1 MIRQRLRVP
10 FFSALLISNA
20 TVLNVSSVFAQTAQ
34 AQYDTIIAEAR
45 AGAHGLAIEAL
56 RAWRAQH
63 PDDRKAVS
71 DLAVVFGWAGQ
82 DANALATAREVGVS
96 GLDTYAVRSVAKSG
110 RNIGEYRWAID
121 GYRFLLKSNPADCDA
136 LLGLAYSYTDARES
150 GNAETRLNQFD
161 AECVANII
169 EPKLIG
175 QRVTESATAR
185 TYWARRQSTDGKPS
199 DLSALG
205 WWSVMLK
212 QVAQIKDTKPSTDAN
227 HLARSAQFREGVLLA
242 SAAGAY
248 HLVNEWFPHATAAMS
263 ENERATVLAA
273 MAAQKIRWAA
283 STPDGERTQ
292 WRTLLNDA
300 LSELDAASRF
310 ASDPALK
317 RTIIADTIV
326 ALAEFGDAK
335 NILLKVSEADQAKMT
350 LPPYAEVAVADALMR
365 VNQPRHAEQRLHDV
379 IARQRANGE
388 NLNRDVAITLFYA
401 LIDQGKFSAARDW
414 IETSAKAIGPFA
426 FRGLPGVEMEDD
438 DYVRFQLA
446 RALLISPAKG
456 HREFQRASSELKR
469 ILSNGP
475 FNVSA
480 RLDQADWQSAHGWP
494 RSASEGVALVLTDD
508 PTNVRALEFRARLAL
523 DTGNMAQYNDAYDE
537 LNRLDAHPLVLRRVR
552 DAYDREM
559 GYALSMGATRGRSSD
574 AIADTG
580 SADLEADVSLISA
593 PVLQFLRMKA
603 RWHTNEATF
612 GSRNQRTDFFALG
625 VRLYRPYWWADIEAT
640 QRDQSK
646 NGSNAAPGLRI
657 KTSWLMA
664 DTLTCS
670 MAAALRS
677 EDLPLRGQA
686 EGTTARSLQL
696 SLSWRALAQTYLGLS
711 GARLLSTDNNARNE
725 VGAYVNH
732 AESFSDQ
739 LIGTM
744 RLDWDRSTNRLNNVA
759 YFSPLRQES
768 VGVTGGLLHT
778 LMRAGQRSWTHKLTL
793 GLGRLAQ
800 EGFGTAHTQ
809 SASYEQEWRFDAAK
823 SIALSLGQSH
833 RPYDGVE
840 SRRTTF
846 SIRLNLG
853 L

>member
-1 MIRQRLRVP
+1 MIKQRLRVP

-34 AQYDTIIAEAR
+34 AQYDTIIANAR
-45 AGAHGLAIEAL
+45 AGAHGLAIETL

-63 PDDRKAVS
+63 PDDRKAIS
-71 DLAVVFGWAGQ
+71 DLVVVFGWAGQ
-82 DANALATAREVGVS
+82 DANALTTAREVGVS
-96 GLDTYAVRSVAKSG
+96 GLETYAVRSVAKSG

-150 GNAETRLNQFD
+150 ANAEARLNQFD
-161 AECVANII
+161 AECVADIT
-169 EPKLIG
+169 EPRLIG
-175 QRVTESATAR
+175 QRANESVAAR
-185 TYWARRQSTDGKPS
+185 TYWAQRQNTDGKSS
-199 DLSALG
+199 DLSALS
-205 WWSVMLK
+205 WWSAALK
-212 QVAQIKDTKPSTDAN
+212 QVTQKKDNKPLADAN

-248 HLVNEWFPHATAAMS
+248 HLVNEWFPHAAAAMS
-263 ENERATVLAA
+263 ENERASVLAA

-283 STPDGERTQ
+283 NAPNGERMG

-300 LSELDAASRF
+300 LSELDAASLL
-310 ASDPALK
+310 ASDPVLK
-317 RTIIADTIV
+317 RTIVADTII
-326 ALAEFGDAK
+326 ALAEFGDVEK
-335 NILLKVSEADQAKMT
+335 ILLTVNEADQSKML

-365 VNQPRHAEQRLHDV
+365 VNQPRRAAQRLQNV
-379 IARQRANGE
+379 VAQQRAAGE
-388 NLNRDVAITLFYA
+388 NVNRDVAITLFYA

-414 IETSAKAIGPFA
+414 IEISAKAIGPFA

-456 HREFQRASSELKR
+456 SREFQRSYDELGR
-469 ILSNGP
+469 ILNNGP
-475 FNVSA
+475 FNVSV
-480 RLDQADWQSAHGWP
+480 RLDQADWQSARGWP
-494 RSASEGVALVLTDD
+494 RAANESVALVLTDD
-508 PTNVRALEFRARLAL
+508 PTNLRALEFRARLAL
-523 DTGNMAQYNDAYDE
+523 DTGNMAQYRDAYDE

-552 DAYDREM
+552 EAYDREM
-559 GYALSMGATRGRSSD
+559 GYALSMGATHGRSSD

-580 SADLEADVSLISA
+580 LADLEADVSLISA
-593 PVLQFLRMKA
+593 PLLQFLRMKA
-603 RWHTNEATF
+603 RWRTNEATF
-612 GSRNQRTDFFALG
+612 GSRNQHADFFALG
-625 VRLYRPYWWADIEAT
+625 VRLYQPYWWTDIEAT
-640 QRDQSK
+640 QRNRAE
-646 NGSNAAPGLRI
+646 NGSNAPPGLRL
-657 KTSWLMA
+657 KASWQMA
-664 DTLTCS
+664 DAFTSS
-670 MAAALRS
+670 MVAALRS

-725 VGAYVNH
+725 TSAYVDH
-732 AESFSDQ
+732 AESLSDQ

-768 VGVTGGLLHT
+768 VGITTGLLHT
-778 LMRAGQRSWTHKLTL
+778 LMRAGQHSWTHKLTL

-800 EGFGTAHTQ
+800 EGFGVARTQ

-823 SIALSLGQSH
+823 SIALSLGQSR